1 MGTSVARE
9 QRSSIRLGARRE
21 LVLIRYPW
29 DRSGEKADGCETVE
43 GYIRTRPLAYPQA
56 WRRPSIRKVTRS
68 MADLT
73 HVDPT
78 GKARM
83 VDVSGKQATNRFAK
97 ASGAISMKPETLEA
111 IRGNALAKG
120 DVLGVA
126 RVAGIMAAK
135 RTADLIPLC
144 HQLPLSAVTV
154 DFELDQSLPGVRVVA
169 TATTEAQT
177 GVEMEAITAVSV
189 SLITLYDMAKGVDKG
204 MQIGEISLVEKR
216 GGKSGDWVRNA

>member
-1 MGTSVARE
+1 MSASVACE
-9 QRSSIRLGARRE
+9 QRASLSLGGRLE
-21 LVLIRYPW
+21 LVLFRYPW
-29 DRSGEKADGCETVE
+29 ARSGEKAEGCETVE
-43 GYIRTRPLAYPQA
+43 GYIRTRPLAYPRA
-56 WRRPSIRKVTRS
+56 WRRPSLRNLKRS

-83 VDVSGKQATNRFAK
+83 VDVSGKEATRRFAK
-97 ASGAISMKPETLEA
+97 ASGAITMKPETLDA
-111 IRGNALAKG
+111 IRGNSLAKG

-126 RVAGIMAAK
+126 RIAGIMAAK

-144 HQLPLSAVTV
+144 HQLPLSSVTV
-154 DFELDQSLPGVRVVA
+154 DLEMDHSLPGVRVVA
-169 TATTEAQT
+169 SATTEAQT
-177 GVEMEAITAVSV
+177 GVEMEAIVAVSV

>member
-1 MGTSVARE
+1 
-9 QRSSIRLGARRE
+9 
-21 LVLIRYPW
+21 
-29 DRSGEKADGCETVE
+29 
-43 GYIRTRPLAYPQA
+43 
-56 WRRPSIRKVTRS
+56 
-68 MADLT
+68 MADLS

-83 VDVSGKQATNRFAK
+83 VDVSGKKATRRFAK
-97 ASGAISMKPETLEA
+97 ASGAITMKAETLEA
-111 IRGNALAKG
+111 IRGNSLAKG

-144 HQLPLSAVTV
+144 HQLPLSSVTV
-154 DFELDQSLPGVRVVA
+154 DFEMDQSLPGVRVVA
-169 TATTEAQT
+169 SASTEAQT
-177 GVEMEAITAVSV
+177 GVEMEAILAVSV

-216 GGKSGDWVRNA
+216 GGKSGDWVRNE